1 MIAFAAQQMNAPF
14 HPDQQLAVHLGVA
27 YLPYY
32 LMRTSIRMLAALAA
46 SLLFSL
52 AFAALASKSR
62 TAEKVL
68 VPALGGGMGRSLGTA
83 ITAGC

>member
-1 MIAFAAQQMNAPF
+1 MPRST
-14 HPDQQLAVHLGVA
+14 PTSSWRCTWTWPT
-27 YLPYY
+27 LPYY

-52 AFAALASKSR
+52 AFAALACKSR

-68 VPALGGGMGRSLGTA
+68 VPALGGGMGRSLSTA